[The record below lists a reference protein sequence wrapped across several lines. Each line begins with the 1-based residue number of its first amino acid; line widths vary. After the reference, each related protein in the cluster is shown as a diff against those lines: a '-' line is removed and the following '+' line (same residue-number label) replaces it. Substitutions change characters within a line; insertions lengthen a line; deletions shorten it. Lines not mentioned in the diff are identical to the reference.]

1 MSEATR
7 FKVTLE
13 FAIDINPISVPN
25 LDSFSKLV
33 EPTPA
38 KQGKPMS
45 RKELRAAMKT
55 KGMTDADIKKA
66 LAGHNKAGATGAAG
80 KGLGKGNKNMD
91 PQMLLYPAYENWA
104 AAQRTLQQEILKDD
118 GLSNTY
124 VREVVRDLT
133 RGKIEAL
140 LEEKYGAPDLTGA
153 IMQAMLKLSPA
164 DKKTLKSDQESLL
177 QDESELVDD
186 SVNCQFTAMTVTRI

>member
-25 LDSFSKLV
+25 LDSFGKLV

-66 LAGHNKAGATGAAG
+66 LAGHNKAGAAG

-133 RGKIEAL
+133 RGRIEAL
-140 LEEKYGAPDLTGA
+140 LEDKYGPPDLTGA
-153 IMQAMLKLSPA
+153 IMQAMQKLSPA
-164 DKKTLKSDQESLL
+164 DKATLKSDQENLL

-186 SVNCQFTAMTVTRI
+186 SVYCQFTAMTVARI